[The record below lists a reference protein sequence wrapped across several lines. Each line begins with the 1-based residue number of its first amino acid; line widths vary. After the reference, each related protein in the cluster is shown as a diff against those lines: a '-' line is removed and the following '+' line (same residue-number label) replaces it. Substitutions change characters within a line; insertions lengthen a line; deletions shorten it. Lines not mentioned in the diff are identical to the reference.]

1 MTSKERVR
9 AVMKRQKPDKTPA
22 ALQMI
27 DVVKEK
33 LLKHYGF
40 NDEEQIYEKFDID
53 IRYAFADYTGR
64 KLSIEQDE
72 QGRRV
77 SETFWGFKTTL
88 HETAQDKYESVTFY
102 PLENVETME
111 DLQKYTFP
119 NPDDFD
125 YTAIT
130 KFCEKHADKAI
141 LIGTSG
147 SFQLATKLMPMDKL
161 FILMLDEPEVAKA
174 IFDGMVNFELE
185 HYRRCFEAG
194 GGNVDIL
201 RVHDDYGTQISM
213 LFNIDMWREFF
224 KENTKKFAALAHE
237 YNAFFMQHS
246 CGAVAPIIPE
256 LIECKV
262 DALEPIQKVAGL
274 EIDVLAQQYG
284 DKISFH
290 GGIDTQWLLPTGT
303 KEEVLKETQYIID
316 TLGKNNGYIL
326 MASQTFENDV
336 PIENIEAVYSAKR

>member
-9 AVMKRQKPDKTPA
+9 AVMQRKKPDKTPA

-33 LLKHYGF
+33 LLKHYEF
-40 NDEEQIYEKFDID
+40 EDIEQIYEKFDID
-53 IRYAFADYTGR
+53 IRYAFANYIGP
-64 KLSIEQDE
+64 KLSVEQDE

-77 SETFWGFKTTL
+77 TQTFWGFKTTL
-88 HETAQDKYESVTFY
+88 HETAQDKYESVTYY
-102 PLENVETME
+102 PLDDVETME

-119 NPDDFD
+119 SADWFD
-125 YTAIT
+125 YSSIT
-130 KFCEKHADKAI
+130 KFCEKHHDKAI

-147 SFQLATKLMPMDKL
+147 SFQLATKLMSMEKL
-161 FILMLDEPEVAKA
+161 FVLMLDEPDVAKA
-174 IFDGMVNFELE
+174 IFDGMVKFELE

-194 GGNVDIL
+194 NGKVDIL

-213 LFNIDMWREFF
+213 LFNMDMWREFF
-224 KENTKKFAALAHE
+224 KDNTKKFADLAHE

-256 LIECKV
+256 LIECGV
-262 DALEPIQKVAGL
+262 DALEPIQKVEGL
-274 EIDVLAQQYG
+274 EIEELAKKYG
-284 DKISFH
+284 GKITFH
-290 GGIDTQWLLPTGT
+290 GGVDTQWLLPTGT
-303 KEEVLKETQYIID
+303 PKEVLEETQYIINKLTED
-316 TLGKNNGYIL
+316 NGYIL